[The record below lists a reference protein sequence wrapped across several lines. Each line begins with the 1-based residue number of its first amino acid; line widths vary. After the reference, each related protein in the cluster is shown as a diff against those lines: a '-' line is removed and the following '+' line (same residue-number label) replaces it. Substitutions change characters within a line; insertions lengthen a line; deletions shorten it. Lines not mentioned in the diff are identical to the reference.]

1 MVEGELSG
9 DSGRSPFPPLP
20 PFLPLHWEVPLPP
33 LRAGLPGAASQV
45 LGDGAERT
53 ESQPS
58 GMRQLVWSRLLILLV
73 SSGKERDLPT
83 NFPQETQ
90 TPALP
95 TLSLSPNLTDQG
107 L

>member
-1 MVEGELSG
+1 
-9 DSGRSPFPPLP
+9 
-20 PFLPLHWEVPLPP
+20 
-33 LRAGLPGAASQV
+33 
-45 LGDGAERT
+45 
-53 ESQPS
+53 
-58 GMRQLVWSRLLILLV
+58 MRQLVWSRPLILLV